1 MEKRGERDGGQIE
14 KMWRGD
20 VRDSGHNRDMGGELG
35 YCGDSLAKKDR
46 TSTSKT
52 AIRQGLYLHLY
63 YIKREFVSS
72 KNHLRTPKRGLI
84 V

>member
-1 MEKRGERDGGQIE
+1 MR
-14 KMWRGD
+14 RGD
-20 VRDSGHNRDMGGELG
+20 VRDSGHNRDMG
-35 YCGDSLAKKDR
+35 DSAIAEIALPKKDR
-46 TSTSKT
+46 TSISKT